1 MFKAR
6 HRNTVVIGLTAAFA
20 LSLTSCT
27 ASSEPAKSRPE
38 KATFVLSVLP
48 STLDPAL
55 LADHTRSAARFLY
68 DPLINRVDG
77 KTVSGLASKWEITST
92 SATFTIR
99 DGITC
104 SDGTPLTA
112 KTVARNLEHI
122 KLPETAAPLTSS
134 YIGTTNYT
142 VSTDDGTKTVKLTLN
157 RPTSFLE
164 QTIVNGPLIVCD
176 SGLDNPA
183 SLKTGSAGT
192 GPYKVKSAGGG
203 GPLVMEKRDGYDWGA
218 DGSTNNDLPP
228 TVEFRAVEDSDSAA
242 NLLVTGEA
250 DAGLLTGAP
259 LNRVI
264 SSSNAT
270 EHVATELSVGLMFNE
285 RPGFPG
291 ADKDI
296 RAAVA
301 QALNRDEYATVAS
314 DGLGKRADSISQSK
328 TMCFTPDLASSVPT
342 GGTKAAESSL
352 QKSGWTRNAN
362 GIFEKNG
369 KKLSLRVL
377 LYGTSQAGGELVRSQ
392 LATFGIDAVID
403 SRPEGD
409 AATVLFAGSEWDA
422 AFIGLGRD
430 VPYTSLFTGAA
441 PEAGGLNFSAISN
454 AEYDS
459 LLAEANQKT
468 GQDSC
473 PSYQSAEKIMLKEV
487 HWVPLVTQNL
497 SWVSSKFD
505 FNNNSILIN
514 PTSVSPR

>member
-6 HRNTVVIGLTAAFA
+6 HRNTVAVGLTAAFA

-27 ASSEPAKSRPE
+27 PAAQPAKNQPE

-55 LADHTRSAARFLY
+55 LADHTRAAARFLY

-77 KTVSGLASKWEITST
+77 KTVSGLASKWEITNT

-104 SDGTPLTA
+104 SDGTPMTA

-122 KLPETAAPLTSS
+122 KLPATAAPLTSS
-134 YIGTTNYT
+134 YIGTTDYT
-142 VSTDDGTKTVKLTLN
+142 VSTDESSNTVKLSLN

-164 QTIVNGPLIVCD
+164 QTIVNGPFMVCD
-176 SGLDNPA
+176 SGLDNPG

-203 GPLVMEKRDGYDWGA
+203 GSLILERRDGYDWGA
-218 DGSTNNDLPP
+218 DGAKNADLPP
-228 TVEFRAVEDSDSAA
+228 TVEFKAVEDSDSAA

-264 SSSNAT
+264 SSAQAT

-291 ADKDI
+291 ADESV
-296 RAAVA
+296 RSAVS
-301 QALNRDEYATVAS
+301 QALNRDEYASVAS

-328 TMCFTPDLASSVPT
+328 TICFTPDLASSVPA
-342 GGTKAAESSL
+342 GGVKAAESTL
-352 QKSGWTRNAN
+352 GKAGWSRNAS

-377 LYGTSQAGGELVRSQ
+377 LYGTSPAGGELVRSQ

-441 PEAGGLNFSAISN
+441 PEAGGLNFSAITSSD
-454 AEYDS
+454 YDS
-459 LLAEANQKT
+459 MLTQANQKT

-473 PSYQSAEKIMLKEV
+473 PSYQSAEEIMLKES

-514 PTSVSPR
+514 PTSISPR